1 MLALPLLEAN
11 SATGRVSSPKR
22 IVATGVFYGFV
33 PENFHPKDTGQNYH
47 SPLLLKPLDP
57 FRQNYTV
64 FSGLDHNLSGGH
76 NATKFFLSGIPTN
89 QSKGYTEA
97 NISMDQKAADF
108 VGGKTIYSSL
118 TLDAD

>member
-1 MLALPLLEAN
+1 MGGSLLALPLLEAN
-11 SATGRVSSPKR
+11 SKIETPPKR

-33 PENFHPKDTGQNYH
+33 PENFHPKNTGQNYD

-57 FRQNYTV
+57 FRKDYTV

-89 QSKGYTEA
+89 QSKGYY
-97 NISMDQKAADF
+97 IF
-108 VGGKTIYSSL
+108 
-118 TLDAD
+118 